1 MAGLENPGLLLCVD
15 APAPFRSLRL
25 SCGCLSASYN
35 HKYSRMKSNANDR
48 RYSDSLYRR
57 LKSAAALRGCS
68 VKDLVLRGV
77 KAELQVH
84 GGRHRKK
91 PVRLPIIASKRPGS
105 LRLTNC
111 KINEILFP

>member
-1 MAGLENPGLLLCVD
+1 MRATVD
-15 APAPFRSLRL
+15 IP
-25 SCGCLSASYN
+25 
-35 HKYSRMKSNANDR
+35 
-48 RYSDSLYRR
+48 DSLYRR

-84 GGRHRKK
+84 GRRKKK

-105 LRLTNC
+105 LRLTNR
-111 KINEILFP
+111 KINEVLFP

>member
-1 MAGLENPGLLLCVD
+1 MRTTVD
-15 APAPFRSLRL
+15 IP
-25 SCGCLSASYN
+25 
-35 HKYSRMKSNANDR
+35 
-48 RYSDSLYRR
+48 DSLYRR

-111 KINEILFP
+111 KINEILFLTSTSYSPSSATPNFESRYRNALRDRPSNRAA